1 MMSQVYSALMTLAQW
16 RIACSRYESHITST
30 SISNANMYPI
40 LHLYSTVFKSKLPK
54 SSDVSTTVLY
64 ARLHLAPH
72 LESCQKE
79 ASQTGGVMQNNQVI
93 FCAYDTIWYVLWLH
107 ELLANVF
114 FSFSQ
119 QEDKNDVVFLQEVW
133 LKKDYDTLRKC
144 TMTRFYASPFDKEC
158 SRLNKARNQKAPQFE
173 IMTE

>member
-1 MMSQVYSALMTLAQW
+1 MKVTSPVPPPQVQICTQSYIYIPQYSKANFPNLLMSALLFFMPDFILTL
-16 RIACSRYESHITST
+16 
-30 SISNANMYPI
+30 I
-40 LHLYSTVFKSKLPK
+40 LNPARKKQ
-54 SSDVSTTVLY
+54 
-64 ARLHLAPH
+64 ARLEGLCKIIKWSFVHMIRYGMYWMNEILA
-72 LESCQKE
+72 
-79 ASQTGGVMQNNQVI
+79 
-93 FCAYDTIWYVLWLH
+93 YV
-107 ELLANVF
+107 